1 MCSNRLIRLESS
13 DRKADSETL
22 SRPLVGKCGWTTSDN
37 RMIYGTGQR
46 PHLTTVW
53 LSACGASR
61 YKWNWWR
68 ELDSNTGLRLVCR
81 SMGASYTSLFSSFTE
96 INEKYN
102 RKNQRG
108 IQAFSFTK
116 SEVIWV
122 VNIPVT
128 FSPKCWY
135 LTTKLHV
142 TSQEIVMLNQPLHQ
156 ATEVYRR
163 VEVNAPTVFIPVET
177 NDSHCSY
184 VILYLILRFPTKSSR
199 TNINLICG
207 GIIESG
213 PLQGLK
219 DLAN

>member
-1 MCSNRLIRLESS
+1 
-13 DRKADSETL
+13 
-22 SRPLVGKCGWTTSDN
+22 
-37 RMIYGTGQR
+37 
-46 PHLTTVW
+46 
-53 LSACGASR
+53 
-61 YKWNWWR
+61 
-68 ELDSNTGLRLVCR
+68 
-81 SMGASYTSLFSSFTE
+81 
-96 INEKYN
+96 
-102 RKNQRG
+102 
-108 IQAFSFTK
+108 
-116 SEVIWV
+116 
-122 VNIPVT
+122 
-128 FSPKCWY
+128 
-135 LTTKLHV
+135 
-142 TSQEIVMLNQPLHQ
+142 MLNQPLHQ